1 MRDLVKHKEMKKV
14 KLEPSKLSGD
24 IKIPPS
30 KSLCHRAIIC
40 AALCEN
46 ESLIK
51 NFVMSDDMIATIGG
65 MKVLGAKIEQLKN
78 ESEEIELRIS
88 GGYEKV
94 GDSIDCIES
103 GSTIRFLIPIALL
116 DNKSVTFD
124 GRGKLVT
131 RPLGPYKEMFE
142 KHNIAYI
149 YKDDK
154 LPLTVKGCL
163 KNGEYLL
170 EGNISSQF
178 ITGLLFTLPLLDG
191 DSKIVITT
199 ELESKGYVDL
209 TLDMLQK
216 YGICIENRGY
226 KEFIIKGNQKYRKRD
241 YYVEGDFSQA
251 AFWIV
256 AGLIGNSIRCLD
268 LNIESLQGDKV
279 ILDIV
284 EAMGGSIEIN
294 EDFVKVYKSDTS
306 GIVIDASQCPD
317 LVPILAVLAS
327 VSRGTTRIVNAAR
340 VRIKESDRL
349 KAISVELRK
358 LGADIEELE
367 EGLIINGVEKLCGGE
382 VDSWND
388 HRIAMALAIASI
400 RCEEPVIINNSGAVK
415 KSYPGFWKDFKSLG
429 GIVETVM
436 EAR

>member
-1 MRDLVKHKEMKKV
+1 MRDLVNNKKMKRIKI
-14 KLEPSKLSGD
+14 EPAKLSGN
-24 IKIPPS
+24 IRIPPS

-40 AALCEN
+40 ASLSEN
-46 ESLIK
+46 ESFIK
-51 NFVMSDDMIATIGG
+51 NFIMSEDMTATIGG

-78 ESEEIELRIS
+78 EDEEIELRIN
-88 GGYEKV
+88 GGYGKT
-94 GDSIDCIES
+94 GDYIDCIES
-103 GSTIRFLIPIALL
+103 GSTIRFLIPIALI
-116 DNKSVTFD
+116 DNKSMTFD

-142 KHNIAYI
+142 KNNIKYI
-149 YKDDK
+149 YRDEQ
-154 LPLTVKGCL
+154 LPLTVEGCL
-163 KNGEYLL
+163 KSGEYFL

-178 ITGLLFTLPLLDG
+178 ITGLLFTLPLLEG
-191 DSKIVITT
+191 DSKILITT

-209 TLDMLQK
+209 TLDMLYK
-216 YGICIENRGY
+216 YGICIENRNY
-226 KEFIIKGNQKYRKRD
+226 KEFIVKGNQKYRKRD

-256 AGLIGNSIRCLD
+256 AGLIGSSIRCLD
-268 LNIESLQGDKV
+268 LNMKSLQGDKV

-327 VSRGTTRIVNAAR
+327 VSKGTTRIVNAAR

-349 KAISVELRK
+349 KAISVELKK

-367 EGLIINGVEKLCGGE
+367 AGLVINGVEKLCGGE

-415 KSYPGFWKDFKSLG
+415 KSYPEFWKAFESLG
-429 GIVETVM
+429 GIIDEWDM
-436 EAR
+436 G